1 MIKYLA
7 IALVAGM
14 LLIQPPHGDRLI
26 CHGKYVRSESG
37 MTLDTDVFLRQHS
50 TTQSTRH
57 QSRTPRRPRHTSNLD
72 YVSHNRKD
80 PL

>member
-7 IALVAGM
+7 IALAAAM

-37 MTLDTDVFLRQHS
+37 MTLDTDVYLRQHNARYPS
-50 TTQSTRH
+50 PPPDTTQTKPH
-57 QSRTPRRPRHTSNLD
+57 L
-72 YVSHNRKD
+72 
-80 PL
+80 